1 MQEIKNIYLVAWKNH
16 KFFDRKENPIGSV
29 QLPSREN
36 GFSNIWKEMTFGDHE
51 TFEISQSK
59 LGQFKGGI
67 IKDSIP
73 YQQTLKKRE
82 GTFFEEEFQLL
93 SDIKK
98 AVGVSQPTGTSLS
111 DTSEL
116 DGYRFYVIES
126 EDKTKGI
133 TVFHF
138 ARFIPKYHIL
148 VNKKMLF
155 IGSELSVVKTPDT
168 VKSNKS
174 QFSLESIILIEPTV
188 FLSAIYNNSDN
199 GEVETIQVYVHN
211 PEAYEKAFNL
221 KDSYFKFAKSKFE
234 EFKDTNTE
242 VKRTIS
248 IDNVEVVWDEKE
260 FDPEEFFNKRN
271 VNIAKKFARDSDDD
285 KQFPI
290 KDICE
295 ANEKLKNSPQKPKN
309 GYNPLE
315 FIEDKS
321 GKIQSIKV
329 TEDSVGVLA
338 AIMDGQIW
346 TNEIHK
352 QTQTNI

>member
-29 QLPSREN
+29 QLPSQEN
-36 GFSNIWKEMTFGDHE
+36 GFSNIWEEMTFGDHK
-51 TFEISQSK
+51 TFESSQSK

-67 IKDSIP
+67 IKDSAP
-73 YQQTLKKRE
+73 YQQTLKKKE

-98 AVGVSQPTGTSLS
+98 AVGVSQPTGTYLA
-111 DTSEL
+111 DTSKL

-126 EDKTKGI
+126 EDRTKGI

-148 VNKKMLF
+148 VNKRMLY
-155 IGSELSVVKTPDT
+155 ISSNLPVVKTPDA

-221 KDSYFKFAKSKFE
+221 KESYFKFAKNKFE
-234 EFKDTNTE
+234 EFRDTNIE
-242 VKRTIS
+242 AKRTIS
-248 IDNVEVVWDEKE
+248 IDNVEVIWDEQE
-260 FDPEEFFNKRN
+260 FNPEEFFNKKN

-290 KDICE
+290 KDIYE
-295 ANEKLKNSPQKPKN
+295 ANEKLKSSLQKLKKA
-309 GYNPLE
+309 YQPLE
-315 FIEDKS
+315 FIKDNSE
-321 GKIQSIKV
+321 KIHSIKV
-329 TEDSVGVLA
+329 TEGSVGVLA